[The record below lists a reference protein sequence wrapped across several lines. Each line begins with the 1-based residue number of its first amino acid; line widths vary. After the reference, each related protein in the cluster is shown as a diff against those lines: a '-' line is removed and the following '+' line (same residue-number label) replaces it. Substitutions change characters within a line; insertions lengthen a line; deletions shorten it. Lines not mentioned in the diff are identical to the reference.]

1 MVKTW
6 WKNLYR
12 WYDAEAHDG
21 GQNKV
26 NLNSGF
32 VQRWVGSDEESEVK
46 IAGKT
51 NIRSVFTNEATTFQ
65 DVPFAKLCLWNDQS
79 CLWNEWTAYILL
91 LPAVLAQAEMEW
103 VNLLKCSFLQS
114 YGIIKV
120 VHYDQSNPSIKI
132 IFHRL
137 LDLEH
142 AAMTPSINSSTRTI
156 IQQPCSTIIIEI
168 HAESSIDMCSQLNEE
183 YVLPV
188 RIKWARDVS

>member
-120 VHYDQSNPSIKI
+120 VLMTRVIHQFKSYFFFNMQFYTSLNSASPCMLNVVVCCWRCRGQSRKKKAD
-132 IFHRL
+132 RL
-137 LDLEH
+137 
-142 AAMTPSINSSTRTI
+142 I
-156 IQQPCSTIIIEI
+156 
-168 HAESSIDMCSQLNEE
+168 
-183 YVLPV
+183 
-188 RIKWARDVS
+188 